1 MKRSKSRSIVRHSST
16 EPLHQEVVLLTF
28 RESAPQ
34 QFILRSIITRNATQ
48 KPLFL
53 STPILTLYSSFLT
66 TQPLSGILA
75 YNTLC
80 AITYNYI
87 YAYSP
92 RGKAPK
98 RKTNVKD
105 LNVLHSHWGHCF
117 CFVMFDL
124 CFYFSHGVNFTSRSD
139 CFSFSFCFYY
149 SKQCRY
155 NNVTYN

>member
-28 RESAPQ
+28 REAAPQ
-34 QFILRSIITRNATQ
+34 QFMLRSIITRNATQ

-66 TQPLSGILA
+66 TQPPSGILA

-98 RKTNVKD
+98 RKINVKD
-105 LNVLHSHWGHCF
+105 LNVLHSHWGQCLIYVF
-117 CFVMFDL
+117 IFVM
-124 CFYFSHGVNFTSRSD
+124 VNFTSRSD
-139 CFSFSFCFYY
+139 CFSFCLFLIFTFVFILQS
-149 SKQCRY
+149 
-155 NNVTYN
+155 NVGTMM